1 MFQTLRRSIERFHD
15 RCIRFDNPRRRSSR
29 NRDTETFFAGDS
41 NREIALSV
49 AAFFFLLVVTSSPA
63 LAASTAGIDAI
74 SAYAGTWKSQI
85 ESLDTPHSKADHEET
100 SLRNDCWKSGG
111 YFACNQ
117 YVNGESKVL
126 IVFTCDSAG
135 HACTSYQVPPD
146 GSEPGSGKLL
156 IDGNTWIFPWQ
167 QTEHG
172 KTTYYRVVNVFK
184 SPTQIEY
191 RREFSPDKTNWT
203 IMARGNEV
211 KLK

>member
-1 MFQTLRRSIERFHD
+1 MLRCF
-15 RCIRFDNPRRRSSR
+15 RRLM
-29 NRDTETFFAGDS
+29 
-41 NREIALSV
+41 IA
-49 AAFFFLLVVTSSPA
+49 PA
-63 LAASTAGIDAI
+63 LFALTAMAAPAAPSGVDALAGYSGSWKIQIDN
-74 SAYAGTWKSQI
+74 
-85 ESLDTPHSKADHEET
+85 LDTAHSKAGHEDT

-156 IDGNTWIFPWQ
+156 IDGTTWTFPWE
-167 QTEHG
+167 QTEGG
-172 KTTYYRVVNVFK
+172 KTTFYRVVNLWK

-191 RREFSPDKTNWT
+191 RREFSTDKVNWT
-203 IMARGNEV
+203 VMARGNEV